1 MPVPHATDDMRIS
14 LVLTLALLVPVTA
27 HGSQEHH
34 GTPVAG
40 PVPAAASTAS
50 VVTAPVSR
58 KAPTATVATVVE
70 RLQQR
75 VAEHHAAKSRPEP
88 ESLRQAPPK
97 APRVQ
102 LVWRLSVTWPPEL
115 TRPATAA
122 EPSALPAPG
131 RVRLGWMGPEP

>member
-1 MPVPHATDDMRIS
+1 MRIS

-34 GTPVAG
+34 GTPAVR
-40 PVPAAASTAS
+40 PVPAAASAAA
-50 VVTAPVSR
+50 APVSPSAPATR
-58 KAPTATVATVVE
+58 KTPTATVATVVE

-88 ESLRQAPPK
+88 EALRPAPPK

-102 LVWRLSVTWPPEL
+102 LVWRLSVTWPAEL

-122 EPSALPAPG
+122 EPSAQPAPG